1 MDTEQVKESVR
12 VNGAS
17 VLREKC
23 KGFLPL
29 GQSKLSVTVR
39 IMRYPQSWGSA
50 VLFFVEGI
58 SLSAD
63 HQTSFIIVVFYNRKA
78 QQKWCLHFTLKILNP
93 KTILNCTLSEGQ
105 EAYYY

>member
-12 VNGAS
+12 VNGVS

-29 GQSKLSVTVR
+29 GQSKLSV
-39 IMRYPQSWGSA
+39 IMRYPQSGGSA

-63 HQTSFIIVVFYNRKA
+63 HHANVV
-78 QQKWCLHFTLKILNP
+78 
-93 KTILNCTLSEGQ
+93 
-105 EAYYY
+105 YYCCFL

>member
-29 GQSKLSVTVR
+29 GQSKLFV
-39 IMRYPQSWGSA
+39 IMRYPQSGGSA

-63 HQTSFIIVVFYNRKA
+63 HQTPFIIVVFYNRKA

-105 EAYYY
+105 EAYYC